1 MLNPGGP
8 DLQVRGT
15 PSPHS
20 HLLTRPPRCVR
31 CTGALHRAA
40 GTLRAQS
47 ISRHIV
53 LASCNNKFLEKHM
66 LLDEPARLIRISAP
80 SLIIAVASV
89 VGGCASSPGGHASA
103 NHTPPGFAAPAPG
116 TTTAGGTASE
126 VSTAAVAST
135 TASSPATGAS
145 TTATPAS
152 KEAASPTAASTTTAS
167 ASKDPKADAKI
178 TCRVEVPTGS
188 RVGRRVC
195 ETAAQREARE
205 AAVRDQRDQLS
216 RPSPNCGKVGAG
228 GCNTGG

>member
-1 MLNPGGP
+1 
-8 DLQVRGT
+8 
-15 PSPHS
+15 
-20 HLLTRPPRCVR
+20 
-31 CTGALHRAA
+31 
-40 GTLRAQS
+40 
-47 ISRHIV
+47 
-53 LASCNNKFLEKHM
+53 M

-89 VGGCASSPGGHASA
+89 AGGCALSPGGHASA
-103 NHTPPGFAAPAPG
+103 NHTPPGLAGPAPG

-205 AAVRDQRDQLS
+205 AAAQDQRDQLS